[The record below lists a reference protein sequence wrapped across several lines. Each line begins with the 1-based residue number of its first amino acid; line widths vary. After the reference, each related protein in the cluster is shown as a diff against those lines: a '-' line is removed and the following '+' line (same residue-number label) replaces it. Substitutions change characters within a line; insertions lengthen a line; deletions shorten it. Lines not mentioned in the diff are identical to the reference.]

1 MDNSTLLHRQVNPAW
16 IQAGRVTSQVF
27 RPTPKDQSLL
37 SVYDGDLISAE
48 NAWKHFTEKMNFRSV
63 GVLSV
68 CVMECEQQLLA
79 VRPDPEP
86 FPEHAV
92 IDFSNFTKNEVE
104 RKAKLLKKAAEA
116 RGWRYREEV
125 SI

>member
-1 MDNSTLLHRQVNPAW
+1 MNDATLLHRQVHPSW
-16 IQAGRVTSQVF
+16 FQQGRITSQVF

-48 NAWKHFTEKMNFRSV
+48 NAWRHYTGTLGYVSV
-63 GVLSV
+63 GVV
-68 CVMECEQQLLA
+68 AVTVAECGTHKLQ

-92 IDFSNFTKNEVE
+92 VDFTNLPESAIKTKS
-104 RKAKLLKKAAEA
+104 KLLKAAADA
-116 RGWRYREEV
+116 RGWQYAAEV
-125 SI
+125 LP